1 MIYAREDI
9 EEGLHAV
16 MFPVRK
22 VDLYAETETGRRDR
36 IPGKKAVIN
45 TDSRKV
51 LSVVSDR
58 YRVLPNRE
66 ALKLAYRCCVTAF
79 PNTAH
84 ADWRVFSIEAPQTG
98 GHCRIDLEH
107 SGRILTY
114 DWAFSDKVQ
123 DRWKPFVRMTNS
135 YNRTHVFS
143 LVFGFVRSAC
153 ENGMIDW
160 RSSIRIRITHSTK
173 DIEKAIERDINE
185 AKFSEVKSELRALL
199 SPLVE
204 IPIDHD
210 RFWPVIQ
217 SALEIR
223 MPKGMPQDRRLAWG
237 ALALQIH
244 RTTQKYIDEFGNTA
258 YALMNA
264 ITDVAT
270 RPPDKVCGHCLD
282 GSELHTREHEELLPD
297 DPRGRPYRFI
307 HRERHTLQRLA
318 AMWVAEFSRSL
329 RQKDFDLHAYLKK
342 PSRSVLR
349 KASNHTG
356 MTAGR

>member
-16 MFPVRK
+16 MFPVHK
-22 VDLYAETETGRRDR
+22 VDVYAETETGRRDR

-58 YRVLPNRE
+58 YRVLPNSE
-66 ALKLAYRCCVTAF
+66 ALKLARRCCITAF
-79 PNTAH
+79 PNTAQ

-98 GHCRIDLEH
+98 GYCRIDLEH
-107 SGRILTY
+107 SGETLSY
-114 DWAFSDKVQ
+114 DWAFSDEVQ
-123 DRWKPFVRMTNS
+123 DRWRPFVRMTNS
-135 YNRTHVFS
+135 YNHTRVFS
-143 LVFGFVRSAC
+143 LSFGFIRWAC

-160 RSSIRIRITHSTK
+160 RSSISVSFTHDTK
-173 DIEKAIERDINE
+173 DIEKRIEREIDE
-185 AKFSEVKSELRALL
+185 AKFRQVQGDFRAFLA
-199 SPLVE
+199 PLVE
-204 IPIDHD
+204 IPIPRD

-217 SALEIR
+217 SVLVIRKPKKMPVDRCLAWKALEQQIR
-223 MPKGMPQDRRLAWG
+223 QTAFNY
-237 ALALQIH
+237 A
-244 RTTQKYIDEFGNTA
+244 DELGDTA

-270 RPPDKVCGHCLD
+270 RPPGPVCGHCLD
-282 GSELHTREHEELLPD
+282 RHEPHTREHEGLPN
-297 DPRGRPYRFI
+297 DPWRRPYRFI
-307 HRERHTLQRLA
+307 RRERHTLQRLA
-318 AMWVAEFSRSL
+318 AMWVAEFGRSL
-329 RQKDFDLHAYLKK
+329 RQRDFDLHAYLKK

-356 MTAGR
+356 MTARR

>member
-107 SGRILTY
+107 SGRDPYL
-114 DWAFSDKVQ
+114 
-123 DRWKPFVRMTNS
+123 RLG
-135 YNRTHVFS
+135 VFRQGTGS
-143 LVFGFVRSAC
+143 VEARSCA
-153 ENGMIDW
+153 
-160 RSSIRIRITHSTK
+160 
-173 DIEKAIERDINE
+173 
-185 AKFSEVKSELRALL
+185 
-199 SPLVE
+199 
-204 IPIDHD
+204 
-210 RFWPVIQ
+210 
-217 SALEIR
+217 
-223 MPKGMPQDRRLAWG
+223 
-237 ALALQIH
+237 
-244 RTTQKYIDEFGNTA
+244 
-258 YALMNA
+258 
-264 ITDVAT
+264 
-270 RPPDKVCGHCLD
+270 
-282 GSELHTREHEELLPD
+282 
-297 DPRGRPYRFI
+297 
-307 HRERHTLQRLA
+307 
-318 AMWVAEFSRSL
+318 
-329 RQKDFDLHAYLKK
+329 
-342 PSRSVLR
+342 
-349 KASNHTG
+349 
-356 MTAGR
+356 